1 MTDTQLSP
9 FTRQRIARLAEQTLR
24 RADVVGTFPTP
35 ITAVQ
40 EAVGVRERI
49 KMRELPEALAAKK
62 PNFMS
67 RVLGAYWHDERIVF
81 IDPEQ
86 PEHRLFWT
94 DAHEGTH
101 AMCPWHA
108 EILRLDDENTLF
120 KQLRAGVEAEANYGA
135 GHLIFQ
141 GGRFHRRAL
150 KDQVSIRTPLELSGK
165 YGASRHAT
173 LHYYVE
179 EHPDVVALLIAGR
192 FQHEDGSIPIWH
204 SIESAAFH
212 RRFGRLKD
220 RLPDGKLLYTDG
232 DRAPLAE
239 ILRASHVA
247 VDPPSKIVQIPD
259 TRGSKHPFVAE
270 AFFNQRCHFVFVADQ
285 KATRL
290 GQRVRLAS

>member
-40 EAVGVRERI
+40 EAVGAPSASRC
-49 KMRELPEALAAKK
+49 RELPEALAAKK

-135 GHLIFQ
+135 GHLISKEAASTAEHLKTKC
-141 GGRFHRRAL
+141 RYVHRLSCQASTAL
-150 KDQVSIRTPLELSGK
+150 HATPLSTTTSRNTLTSLRCLS
-165 YGASRHAT
+165 
-173 LHYYVE
+173 L
-179 EHPDVVALLIAGR
+179 D
-192 FQHEDGSIPIWH
+192 
-204 SIESAAFH
+204 AFSTKTA
-212 RRFGRLKD
+212 R
-220 RLPDGKLLYTDG
+220 
-232 DRAPLAE
+232 
-239 ILRASHVA
+239 S
-247 VDPPSKIVQIPD
+247 
-259 TRGSKHPFVAE
+259 
-270 AFFNQRCHFVFVADQ
+270 
-285 KATRL
+285 
-290 GQRVRLAS
+290 RLAQYRVGSLSSPLWSPQGSPPGRQALIYRR